1 MKRKHDAAFSD
12 DCFKRIP
19 KDCENRI
26 MMFLSTVDLCRTLA
40 AASSRMRDLAY
51 EGKNWRKIKIIGVQN
66 QRTLSILDLHGRK
79 MDTLKF
85 YGMRISRGMSD
96 MFSKCKRLMSLDM
109 TGIWKSPAVND
120 RFVNAIRHL
129 PLRRLLFGQHEVQ
142 DQGFNLLCDSLS
154 HTLEELDF
162 NSRTVSSKSLC
173 NVHFLVNLTS
183 LCVRSCIKLDDRV
196 VQGICSLPRLETL
209 QLSFLP
215 GLHCSSLQH
224 VYGTDYGIGQRL
236 QTLVLNG
243 MHVDKERLSALSV
256 MTNLQTVSLC
266 HPSLNS
272 NDLYFFRPPR
282 LRSLTM
288 FCANQLF
295 TFDFLQNLPNLRM
308 LCLYRCSFSVRSLQ
322 KWAKRMPRLMIRIF
336 ARRPLRDAGVLVEDD
351 CIDYDSHEN
360 MKKMYVVRRPYPVFY
375 V

>member
-19 KDCENRI
+19 KDCEDRI
-26 MMFLSTVDLCRTLA
+26 MMFLNTVDLCRTLA

-79 MDTLKF
+79 MDTLTF

-96 MFSKCKRLMSLDM
+96 MFSKCKRLSSLDM
-109 TGIWKSPAVND
+109 TGIWKSPAVNY

-129 PLRRLLFGQHEVQ
+129 PLRRLLFGQNEIQ

-162 NSRTVSSKSLC
+162 NSRTVSSESLC
-173 NVHFLVNLTS
+173 NVHLMIKLKS
-183 LCVRSCIKLDDRV
+183 LCMRSCVKLNDQV
-196 VQGICSLPRLETL
+196 VEGISSLPVLETL

-215 GLHCSSLQH
+215 GLHCSSLKH
-224 VYGTDYGIGQRL
+224 VYGSHCEMSQKL

-243 MHVDKERLSALSV
+243 MHVDRERLAALSA
-256 MTNLQTVSLC
+256 MTNLRIVSLC
-266 HPSLNS
+266 HSTLHS

-282 LRSLTM
+282 LQSLTV
-288 FCANQLF
+288 FCANQLCA
-295 TFDFLQNLPNLRM
+295 FDFLQNLPHLRM

-322 KWAKRMPRLMIRIF
+322 KWAKRRPELMMRIF
-336 ARRPLRDAGVLVEDD
+336 APRPLRDGGVLVEDD
-351 CIDYDSHEN
+351 TIDYDSHEN
-360 MKKMYVVRRPYPVFY
+360 IKKMYVVRRPYPVFY
-375 V
+375 C